1 MFPTRRSRK
10 TKFHCARGALK
21 HVLQEHFALLVLM
34 QNGHHNIVQCPAC
47 LKKFRPA
54 HAVEHLVSCIQMIC
68 NACLRVLDVVNPIKL
83 QPDLTLSGYCIC
95 VDQYTI
101 KADWVL
107 FGGPDGFDQHPIH
120 RGYLPKRLK
129 HEPTIITRRKGVDQ
143 VERNFQE
150 LMDCKDPRGSTFDEA
165 IKASLL
171 PNMFG
176 KITNACVCEYCI
188 FVA

>member
-1 MFPTRRSRK
+1 MAMAPPNEYPVTRRVFNCKDGVLSLRPSELLIKELQLNILNTISYWRGTNSQGNQFVCEYCEMFPTRRSRK

-95 VDQYTI
+95 GDQYSYQ
-101 KADWVL
+101 
-107 FGGPDGFDQHPIH
+107 G
-120 RGYLPKRLK
+120 RLGAFWW
-129 HEPTIITRRKGVDQ
+129 HSR
-143 VERNFQE
+143 
-150 LMDCKDPRGSTFDEA
+150 L
-165 IKASLL
+165 
-171 PNMFG
+171 
-176 KITNACVCEYCI
+176 
-188 FVA
+188 